1 MSRFTGLALTI
12 SLLIWVITVTSFMRY
27 SQTSRQQVEER
38 RAEIIVNYATDGAM
52 DSILEETGDL
62 DLDYVEYDRVNI
74 SPDEVLKVFL
84 EVFCKGYGMSL
95 TPDNLAIV
103 KTEYITA
110 FVVATYEGYYIGT
123 PQVINES
130 GARDMVFSTKKPYLY
145 VGNDG
150 YTYALNLTGV
160 EAKQYDGKVIR
171 KVDAPISKM
180 EQMSYIS
187 MLVSDALAG
196 AVYEQKE
203 GNVESTIYVPTAM
216 TNIIRSNPINHV
228 TVMAYIGGLDI
239 GFGEKTEILGIGG
252 SQIAHTNYCAGYI
265 RDGIKTYTYEGRVP
279 ADYIV
284 EATFQSPEEAAA
296 NGYYFDMTT
305 LSR

>member
-1 MSRFTGLALTI
+1 MSRFIGIALTV
-12 SLLIWVITVTSFMRY
+12 SLLIWVITVSSFMRY

-52 DSILEETGDL
+52 DSILEETQDL
-62 DLDYVEYDRVNI
+62 DLDYVEYDRVNV

-95 TPDNLAIV
+95 TQDNFAIV
-103 KTEYITA
+103 KTEYLSA

-123 PQVINES
+123 PQVINDS

-145 VGNDG
+145 VGDDG

-160 EAKQYDGKVIR
+160 EAKKYDGKVIR
-171 KVDAPISKM
+171 KVDAPISQI
-180 EQMSYIS
+180 EQKAYIS

-196 AVYEQKE
+196 AVYQQKE
-203 GNVESTIYVPTAM
+203 GNIESTVYIPTAM
-216 TNIIRSNPINHV
+216 TSIIRSNPVDHV
-228 TVMAYIGGLDI
+228 TVMAYVGGLDV

-252 SQIAHTNYCAGYI
+252 SQIAHTHYCAGYMK
-265 RDGIKTYTYEGRVP
+265 DSIKTYAYEGQVP
-279 ADYIV
+279 EGYVV

-296 NGYYFDMTT
+296 NGYYFDMST